1 ACSPVTGAVDFSR
14 GTLSARSWA
23 MSAAIFSAVQ
33 LRVLLAESAELAT
46 AKPADSQAAWRQA
59 SVSVETEQRHRLQW
73 WLRALQ
79 VWKFL
84 AWRLAARRSLR
95 LQASSHPFW
104 SAAAWVSGREGAAP

>member
-1 ACSPVTGAVDFSR
+1 MAAVEFPR
-14 GTLSARSWA
+14 VTLSARSWA
-23 MSAAIFSAVQ
+23 MSVAIFPAVQ
-33 LRVLLAESAELAT
+33 LRVLLAESAELAAEQVT
-46 AKPADSQAAWRQA
+46 VSPPAWLRA

-104 SAAAWVSGREGAAP
+104 SAAAWASGRADAAP